1 MNAMN
6 DSMGLR
12 TYCNSGGCGGVVGV
26 STAGTAAVMG
36 TAPPLTSMNQ
46 PPITMGTTTTI
57 DTANATADPL
67 IVPFPDLPPNIL
79 ERENHHRRLV
89 SNNNGDTKK
98 RRSHQPFTLPPA
110 TSSSSAPIS
119 FPKSHIHRT
128 PSELQLADEERKA
141 EGHDVRMYARLVY
154 GMQSRA
160 MMHAARSSGGYGGGG
175 GGYDANHPYNIH
187 PLTQKSLMGVVSTKN
202 ARDEELLGGGGV
214 IPLSSSPPI
223 TDANNDVVDSG
234 WEMSYIDEEDECSDG
249 NFYLDPA
256 SRGPQGWGH
265 GQRATTSR
273 QAKEAMEEASFSSQ
287 PSQELLFG
295 KKTSSEVSMS
305 TSTSNQ
311 EREVHEEEE
320 DDDCLFSLEL

>member
-6 DSMGLR
+6 VSMGLR
-12 TYCNSGGCGGVVGV
+12 TYCNSGGGGGVVGV

-46 PPITMGTTTTI
+46 PPITMGTTTTM

-79 ERENHHRRLV
+79 QRENHHRRHG
-89 SNNNGDTKK
+89 SNNN
-98 RRSHQPFTLPPA
+98 
-110 TSSSSAPIS
+110 
-119 FPKSHIHRT
+119 
-128 PSELQLADEERKA
+128 ADEERKA

-160 MMHAARSSGGYGGGG
+160 MMHAARSSGGYGGG

-311 EREVHEEEE
+311 EREVHEEED